1 MAAMEMAAHELASVR
16 ALVARLYHTS
26 PRELRLEHRPLRGG
40 LVAVSTVRVAVR
52 HRDGLGH
59 SRVHTLV
66 IKRLAGA
73 ATHEAAVYEQLVAHH
88 AADLAPRLLASDR
101 PRPNRATLYLEALR
115 PVRAWPWSD
124 TRAAQR
130 VLGRVAAL
138 HAIVPSADALAALAA
153 WDYDGELQASSERTL
168 ERLEQV
174 RRRPELSS
182 LGAGVRW
189 VRRIVAAL
197 PVIRRQLLSWR
208 PLGLTVI
215 HGDLHPGNVLLC
227 RRGGRDEAVLIDWG
241 RARIG
246 SPLEDVSSWLQS
258 LRAWEP
264 EAGRRH
270 DTLLADYLSARG
282 LERRLGSD
290 LRSAYWLA
298 GASNALSGALLH
310 HLSVILDAR
319 VTGLCQTTAAYAARE
334 WIRVLRRADAAWT

>member
-1 MAAMEMAAHELASVR
+1 MELAAHELALVR
-16 ALVARLYHTS
+16 TLLLRLHQTS
-26 PRELRLEHRPLRGG
+26 PRELRLEHRSLRGG
-40 LVAVSTVRVAVR
+40 LTAAGIVRVAVR
-52 HRDGLGH
+52 YRDESGRP
-59 SRVHTLV
+59 RVQMLV

-73 ATHEAAVYEQLVAHH
+73 ATHEVRVYEEFLAHH
-88 AADLAPRLLASDR
+88 APDLAPCLLASDR
-101 PRPNRATLYLEALR
+101 LQSDRAILYLEALR

-130 VLGRVAAL
+130 VLSRVAAL
-138 HAIVPSADALAALAA
+138 HAIAPSADALTVLTA
-153 WDYDGELQASSERTL
+153 WDYDGELQTSGELTL

-174 RRRPELSS
+174 RRRPEL
-182 LGAGVRW
+182 LNVGAGTSF

-197 PVIRRQLLSWR
+197 PVIRRQLLSCR
-208 PLGLTVI
+208 PFERAVL
-215 HGDLHPGNVLLC
+215 HGDLHPGNALLC
-227 RRGGRDEAVLIDWG
+227 RRGGRDEPVLIDWG

-282 LERRLGSD
+282 LDRRLGSD

-298 GASNALSGALLH
+298 GASNALAGALLH
-310 HLSVILDAR
+310 HLTVLLDAG
-319 VTGLCQTTAAYAARE
+319 VTRSRQANAARAACA
-334 WIRVLRRADAAWT
+334 WVRVLRRADAAWT